1 MILHLINKLL
11 NHMFDIYLLSGNF
24 IAEDLHVKCVVKQ

>member
-1 MILHLINKLL
+1 MILHLIDKLL

-24 IAEDLHVKCVVKQ
+24 IAEDFN